1 MTSML
6 LGTFSNGTAA
16 AANPAGYTIAGKT
29 GTTETNFDATK
40 QMTNG

>member
-16 AANPAGYTIAGKT
+16 QAAPAGFTVAGKT
-29 GTTETNFDATK
+29 GTTETNF
-40 QMTNG
+40 